1 MAGMHDH
8 ESQMLTYHRTSAL
21 DSNAQT
27 VVNTVNCVGVMG
39 KGIAAE
45 YKDRYPEMFKAYK
58 VICDNGELS
67 PGRLWLWKG
76 PSQWVLNFPTKV
88 HWRQPSRLEWIEAG
102 LEKFASEYETRGITE
117 ISFPRLGCGHGNL
130 KWSDVKP
137 LMERYLSCLP
147 ISVYVHDYSVDIGV
161 PEHLKEISDL
171 VSKRSVFDGSLEN
184 FSDSLEAI
192 VSEAG
197 RTLVDLYSGERFEAF
212 FSNESLV
219 IRNATETFELEREDL
234 RAIWLTL
241 VRGLLTQDKMGWPD
255 SPSTTRL
262 MSLISLLPCARPVE
276 IQKPKSESAELAVE
290 FRRKPGAVEA
300 KPNGE
305 QFSLAWH

>member
-1 MAGMHDH
+1 
-8 ESQMLTYHRTSAL
+8 MLTYLRTSAL
-21 DSNAQT
+21 ESNAQT
-27 VVNTVNCVGVMG
+27 AVNTVNCVGVMG

-45 YKDRYPEMFKAYK
+45 YKARFPDMFKAYK
-58 VICDNGELS
+58 AICDNGGLV
-67 PGRLWLWKG
+67 PGKLWLWKG
-76 PSQWVLNFPTKV
+76 PSQWILNFPTKV

-102 LEKFASEYETRGITE
+102 LEKFVSEYESKGITE

-130 KWSDVKP
+130 EWSDVKP

-161 PEHLKEISDL
+161 PEHLKE
-171 VSKRSVFDGSLEN
+171 VSEMVSRRTVFDGSLEK

-197 RTLVDLYSGERFEAF
+197 KNLVDLYSGERFEAF
-212 FSNESLV
+212 FADEALV
-219 IRNATETFELEREDL
+219 VRTSTETFELEREDL

-255 SPSTTRL
+255 APSTTRL
-262 MSLISLLPCARPVE
+262 MSLISLMPCARPVE
-276 IQKPKSESAELAVE
+276 IQKPKSPSAELAVE
-290 FRRKPGAVEA
+290 FRRRPGAAEA
-300 KPNGE
+300 LPNGE